1 VAEAAHPTRPRCLG
15 GLGLQHGY
23 QLLHRFQ
30 RGAQL
35 VGAHG
40 VADAIALL
48 LKAQRRV
55 SGVDRTGNHVTEGVA
70 GEGWARGLVADT
82 RRIRFPEVF
91 TEAESV
97 MLDEP

>member
-1 VAEAAHPTRPRCLG
+1 MTG
-15 GLGLQHGY
+15 
-23 QLLHRFQ
+23 
-30 RGAQL
+30 RGAKL
-35 VGAHG
+35 G
-40 VADAIALL
+40 VSRTIAL

-55 SGVDRTGNHVTEGVA
+55 SGVDRTGNHVVTEGVA
-70 GEGWARGLVADT
+70 GEGWVRGLVADT

>member
-1 VAEAAHPTRPRCLG
+1 MTG
-15 GLGLQHGY
+15 
-23 QLLHRFQ
+23 
-30 RGAQL
+30 RGAKL
-35 VGAHG
+35 G
-40 VADAIALL
+40 VSRTIAL

-55 SGVDRTGNHVTEGVA
+55 SGVDRTGNHVVTGGVA
-70 GEGWARGLVADT
+70 GKGWVRGLVADT

>member
-1 VAEAAHPTRPRCLG
+1 MTG
-15 GLGLQHGY
+15 
-23 QLLHRFQ
+23 
-30 RGAQL
+30 RGAKL
-35 VGAHG
+35 G
-40 VADAIALL
+40 VSRTIAL

-55 SGVDRTGNHVTEGVA
+55 SGVDRTGNHVVTEGVA
-70 GEGWARGLVADT
+70 GEGWVGGLVADT